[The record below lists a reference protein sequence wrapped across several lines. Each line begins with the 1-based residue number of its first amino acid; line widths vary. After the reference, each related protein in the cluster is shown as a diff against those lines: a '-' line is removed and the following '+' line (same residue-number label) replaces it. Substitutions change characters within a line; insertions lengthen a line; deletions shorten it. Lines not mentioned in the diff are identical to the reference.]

1 MNTNEYGQVMFTANE
16 ILDMIYSEHNIG
28 RCNLPILETQKYNK
42 FANFFNIPTKND
54 AEHIQE
60 SADIFHERKAS
71 TWNMPAQYKNMDIE
85 KFLSELLVSKNF
97 TSSVY
102 TNRLIDE
109 LEQFKKRDMVNV
121 LKFLCYLMQTC
132 KTHDIVTGVGRG
144 SSVSSLVLHLLDV
157 HQIDPVKYNLD
168 YKEFLR

>member
-16 ILDMIYSEHNIG
+16 ILDMIYSEQNIDE
-28 RCNLPILETQKYNK
+28 CDFPTSETQKYNQ
-42 FANFFNIPTKND
+42 FANFFNVSTKNV
-54 AEHIQE
+54 AHHIDE
-60 SADIFHERKAS
+60 SADIFHKRKSS
-71 TWNMPAQYKNMDIE
+71 TWTMPLQYQNMDIE
-85 KFLSELLVSKNF
+85 KFLSELLVSKHL
-97 TSSVY
+97 TSSEY
-102 TNRLIDE
+102 TNRLVDE
-109 LEQFKKRDMVNV
+109 LEQFKKRNMLNV

>member
-16 ILDMIYSEHNIG
+16 LLDMIYSEQNIDG
-28 RCNLPILETQKYNK
+28 CDLPHVETKKYNQ
-42 FANFFNIPTKND
+42 FANFFDISTKNVLKPI
-54 AEHIQE
+54 HE
-60 SADIFHERKAS
+60 SADIFHKSKAN
-71 TWNMPAQYKNMDIE
+71 TWHMPEQYQKMDIE
-85 KFLSELLVSKNF
+85 KFLSELLVSKNL
-97 TSSVY
+97 TSSAY

-109 LEQFKKRDMVNV
+109 LEQFKKRKMTNV

-132 KTHDIVTGVGRG
+132 KTHNIVTGVGRG

-157 HQIDPVKYNLD
+157 HQIDPVKYSLD